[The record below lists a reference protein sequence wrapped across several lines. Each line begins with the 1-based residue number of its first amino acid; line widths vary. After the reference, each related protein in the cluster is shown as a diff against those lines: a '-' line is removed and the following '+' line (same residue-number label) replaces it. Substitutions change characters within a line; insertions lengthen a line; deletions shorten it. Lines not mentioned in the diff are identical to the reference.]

1 MADGV
6 KMLVVEDN
14 DDMLYL
20 LRVVV
25 EFAKQTIEIAAE
37 VRDGDDGVAA
47 WRTLQPQI
55 TVLDYQLPGTNG
67 LDIAEQILAEDPAAP
82 ILLFSAFLD
91 AKMIA
96 RAERIGVRACVS
108 KDQVRELP
116 ALIQL
121 HALAS

>member
-1 MADGV
+1 MDDEV
-6 KMLVVEDN
+6 KLLIVEDN

-25 EFAKQTIEIAAE
+25 EFSPQPIAIAGE

-47 WRTLQPQI
+47 WRQVRPQI

-67 LDIAEQILAEDPAAP
+67 LDIAEQILAEDPSAP

-91 AKMIA
+91 ARMIA

-116 ALIQL
+116 ALIQQ
-121 HALAS
+121 HTLAS